1 MYVDSSIKFISKK
14 IKPSLTVA
22 LRNGISSQTL
32 TYLNLTCYTDPGM
45 FKWFKETPEDYSN
58 VPSLEANII
67 FFKKS
72 VLTALVMKAWVTCA
86 LDKTCIEPPGI

>member
-1 MYVDSSIKFISKK
+1 
-14 IKPSLTVA
+14 
-22 LRNGISSQTL
+22 
-32 TYLNLTCYTDPGM
+32 M

-67 FFKKS
+67 FLKKS